1 MRFLR
6 PFLLLLEKGSAN
18 RAQADWRG
26 RCTSGDVAGARSF
39 EELDAWRLSV
49 ELRDR
54 VLRVS
59 ACEAVWR
66 DRAFRAQ
73 ISDAAAS
80 APRNLAEGFGAFKPR
95 EFARFTRIAR
105 RSLMETRSHLL
116 DAQTRRYLEAGVSE
130 ELLAL
135 CNRALGA
142 TTGLLRYLDSC
153 QGRAP
158 TGWDTGPET

>member
-1 MRFLR
+1 M
-6 PFLLLLEKGSAN
+6 
-18 RAQADWRG
+18 
-26 RCTSGDVAGARSF
+26 AGARSF
-39 EELDAWRLSV
+39 EELDAWRLRV

-54 VLRVS
+54 VLRLS

-80 APRNLAEGFGAFKPR
+80 APRNLTEGFGAFKPR

-105 RSLMETRSHLL
+105 RSLMETRNHLR
-116 DAQTRRYLEAGVSE
+116 DAQTRRYLKDDDSH
-130 ELLAL
+130 ELITL

-142 TTGLLRYLDSC
+142 TTSLLKYLDSC

-158 TGWDTGPET
+158 TGWDTAPEP